1 MDRQRAD
8 RAHRIE
14 GSCRSSTIVIGCCL
28 ASALVAA
35 ACSESS
41 GPGSG
46 ASGSA
51 TTAAETVAP
60 VTLATVPQSE
70 RVDLDK
76 PTFSEPTT
84 VDNPLFPISSQH
96 SAVYLGNDEGNPL
109 KVEVTLLP
117 ERKKIEVDG
126 ETTEVLVSQFMSF
139 VGGRVDEVTHD
150 WYAQDDEGA
159 VWFFGEDVTS
169 YEDGVVL
176 DHEGTWLAG
185 DDGPPAM
192 IMPAH
197 PRLGDV
203 FRSENIPGFILEEVV
218 VQDLDV
224 TVPGPRG
231 PIDGAMVGQE
241 LHIYEGL
248 AENKM
253 FAPGYGEF
261 TSGIGSNVE
270 TMALAVPVDAL
281 PGRPPAELVAISNGA
296 INILDAAETED
307 WGGITAA
314 LEAMN
319 AQWAT
324 HKAKGDVPPLLAI
337 QMDRALDAVA
347 GDPLSPALDDRNVE
361 GVREAAVKVAQA
373 GLDLQLQ
380 YGSPAEIDLAR
391 FGLWARQLVV
401 DSSSDEPDPGHI
413 AGDVTTLEL
422 IWDRIAH
429 TLDDTAA
436 GDIEAQLA
444 DLRAAA
450 DTEDVVA
457 ATEAAPGLVETVTGL
472 DPPA

>member
-1 MDRQRAD
+1 MDRQRGEGAP
-8 RAHRIE
+8 RI
-14 GSCRSSTIVIGCCL
+14 GGTRRSSGIVVGGCL
-28 ASALVAA
+28 AGALVAA
-35 ACSESS
+35 SCSDS
-41 GPGSG
+41 GGSGSG
-46 ASGSA
+46 ASGST
-51 TTAAETVAP
+51 TTAVETVAP
-60 VTLATVPQSE
+60 VTLATVPPSE
-70 RVDLDK
+70 RVDLDE
-76 PTFSEPTT
+76 PTFSDPTT
-84 VDNPLFPISSQH
+84 VDNPLFPISNQH

-117 ERKKIEVDG
+117 ETKKIDVDG
-126 ETTEVLVSQFMSF
+126 KTTEVLVSQFMSF
-139 VGGRVDEVTHD
+139 VGGRVDEVTLD
-150 WYAQDDEGA
+150 WYAQDDTGA
-159 VWFFGEDVTS
+159 VWFFGEDVTR
-169 YEDGVVL
+169 YDDGVLL

-192 IMPAH
+192 IMPAQ

-203 FRSENIPGFILEEVV
+203 FRSENIPAFILEEVV
-218 VQDLDV
+218 VQDLGV

-241 LHIYEGL
+241 LHILEGL
-248 AENKM
+248 AENKT

-270 TMALAVPVDAL
+270 TMALAVPVDAVQG
-281 PGRPPAELVAISNGA
+281 PPPAGLTAISNGA
-296 INILDAAETED
+296 IDILDAAETED
-307 WGGITAA
+307 WAGVTAA

-324 HKAKGDVPPLLAI
+324 HKATGDAPPLLAI

-347 GDPLSPALDDRNVE
+347 GDPLSPALDDRNIE

-373 GLDLQLQ
+373 SLDLQLQ
-380 YGSPAEIDLAR
+380 YRSPAEIDLAR

-429 TLDDTAA
+429 TLDDTAVS
-436 GDIEAQLA
+436 DIESQLA

-450 DTEDVVA
+450 DNEDVVA
-457 ATEAAPGLVETVTGL
+457 ATQTAPPLVETTSSL
-472 DPPA
+472 NPPA